1 MKMFLHLQLPPPHA
15 HAIGGHPRHV
25 SQHAMLP
32 MSEAEEA
39 LAMTM
44 NSASV
49 ANAGVQADH
58 CPKHGGDRS
67 KDGLGGHGD
76 VTIGNNKDN
85 PSNVTTLAHH
95 PGGVGDHNS
104 ANPNSPPGGAP
115 SGQSGTGG
123 PNNGQGNG
131 GQGGKEGGSGNGKK
145 QDPKEIM
152 KKRRE
157 RAICIDR
164 VSRVIFPST
173 FILLNIIY
181 WLVFSEILDA
191 IKYSVGGEEEPH
203 H

>member
-1 MKMFLHLQLPPPHA
+1 
-15 HAIGGHPRHV
+15 
-25 SQHAMLP
+25 MLP

-39 LAMTM
+39 LALTM

-58 CPKHGGDRS
+58 CPKHGGG
-67 KDGLGGHGD
+67 KDGLGGHE
-76 VTIGNNKDN
+76 VIGNNKEN
-85 PSNVTTLAHH
+85 PSNVTGTTLSHH
-95 PGGVGDHNS
+95 GVPVGVGGENS
-104 ANPNSPPGGAP
+104 ANQSSPPGGGA
-115 SGQSGTGG
+115 SQGQT
-123 PNNGQGNG
+123 G
-131 GQGGKEGGSGNGKK
+131 GQGGGSGNGKK

-191 IKYSVGGEEEPH
+191 IKYTVGAEDNPH

>member
-1 MKMFLHLQLPPPHA
+1 
-15 HAIGGHPRHV
+15 
-25 SQHAMLP
+25 MLP

-58 CPKHGGDRS
+58 CPKHGGG
-67 KDGLGGHGD
+67 KDGLGGHD

-95 PGGVGDHNS
+95 GSAGVGDHNTS
-104 ANPNSPPGGAP
+104 ANNPNSPPGAAQ
-115 SGQSGTGG
+115 GQSGTG
-123 PNNGQGNG
+123 PNSGQPAGNNSG
-131 GQGGKEGGSGNGKK
+131 GNGKK

-191 IKYSVGGEEEPH
+191 IKYTVGGEEEPH

>member
-1 MKMFLHLQLPPPHA
+1 MYLQLPPPHA
-15 HAIGGHPRHV
+15 HVGGHPRHV

-58 CPKHGGDRS
+58 CPKHGGDRGG
-67 KDGLGGHGD
+67 KDNLGGHGD

-85 PSNVTTLAHH
+85 PSNVTTL
-95 PGGVGDHNS
+95 GVGDHHNTS
-104 ANPNSPPGGAP
+104 ANHPNSPSGGAP
-115 SGQSGTGG
+115 AGQSGTGG
-123 PNNGQGNG
+123 PTGPNG
-131 GQGGKEGGSGNGKK
+131 GQGGNQNSSGNGKK

-191 IKYSVGGEEEPH
+191 IKYTVGGEEYEPH